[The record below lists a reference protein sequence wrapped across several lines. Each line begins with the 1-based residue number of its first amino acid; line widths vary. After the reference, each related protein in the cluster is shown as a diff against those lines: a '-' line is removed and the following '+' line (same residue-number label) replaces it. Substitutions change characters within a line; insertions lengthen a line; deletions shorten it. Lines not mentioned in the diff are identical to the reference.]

1 MSEVLKTGVT
11 IADLDLAFGTT
22 GLDFNQ
28 DPMQGIAEA
37 LAAPERLDDQLLD
50 RLLTKCSEHLS
61 IFAAPVVLDRDYE
74 ISPEACDMVIDV
86 ARQNVPFVAVD
97 LPQVWSGWSKR
108 ILLQADEVVIT
119 AVPDLA
125 NIRNAKNIVDLLKAT
140 RKNDNQPYL
149 ILNMA
154 NMPKRQEISVKEFE
168 QALDAKV
175 LAVIDYDSETFSQA
189 ANNGQMVEERNAK
202 AKAVEKFRD
211 IALKITR
218 RKELKPEK
226 SAYSSLAAIAPL
238 LEKLKLKL

>member
-1 MSEVLKTGVT
+1 
-11 IADLDLAFGTT
+11 
-22 GLDFNQ
+22 
-28 DPMQGIAEA
+28 
-37 LAAPERLDDQLLD
+37 
-50 RLLTKCSEHLS
+50 
-61 IFAAPVVLDRDYE
+61 
-74 ISPEACDMVIDV
+74 
-86 ARQNVPFVAVD
+86 
-97 LPQVWSGWSKR
+97 
-108 ILLQADEVVIT
+108 
-119 AVPDLA
+119 
-125 NIRNAKNIVDLLKAT
+125 
-140 RKNDNQPYL
+140 
-149 ILNMA
+149 
-154 NMPKRQEISVKEFE
+154 MPKRQEISVKEFE